1 MSTFLC
7 LQFGCRHFD
16 SHLVDIFNP
25 FVDILTVIFSHF
37 VDIFSHLVDIFSRF
51 VDILTVI
58 NVDEQNTAVV
68 PKSRTRKMGT

>member
-25 FVDILTVIFSHF
+25 F